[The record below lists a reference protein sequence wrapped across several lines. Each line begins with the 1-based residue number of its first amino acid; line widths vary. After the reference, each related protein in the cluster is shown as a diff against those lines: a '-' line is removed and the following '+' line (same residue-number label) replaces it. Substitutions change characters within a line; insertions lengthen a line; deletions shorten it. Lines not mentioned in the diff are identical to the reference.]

1 MRRSFA
7 VSAVIGFALASA
19 GIGWAVGQRIESP
32 NEAARSAEP
41 PPASAITV
49 PVELRALSANV
60 IIRGDI
66 TYEDAAAVRLPVSE
80 GIVTKSSPETGTSL
94 EEGQLLV
101 EIDSRPTFVLS
112 GELPVYRD
120 ITPGLRGDDIAQ
132 LQSSLQ
138 RLGIYAGVVDGEF
151 DAETQDAVRFFYVAS
166 GYDPRP
172 PTREQLDALD
182 AATKSV
188 ETARDSLRSAQQA
201 LVESTKGLSEVR
213 RFELDRD
220 VRLAEAALAAAE
232 SARQPAIDL
241 AAAELADANATLLA
255 RQSARAQADKDLAD
269 AKAATDPDTGLPLT
283 ASELAPLEE
292 AVAEAATAVRE
303 AERAVTTAATELAT
317 VSQTGMARSPARQM
331 HCTSPSSPGPKKCSR
346 RTRLRRVTA

>member
-66 TYEDAAAVRLPVSE
+66 TYEDAAAVRLPVNE

-201 LVESTKGLSEVR
+201 LVESTKGLCGWR
-213 RFELDRD
+213 RPHSLPP
-220 VRLAEAALAAAE
+220 
-232 SARQPAIDL
+232 SPPA
-241 AAAELADANATLLA
+241 
-255 RQSARAQADKDLAD
+255 
-269 AKAATDPDTGLPLT
+269 
-283 ASELAPLEE
+283 
-292 AVAEAATAVRE
+292 
-303 AERAVTTAATELAT
+303 
-317 VSQTGMARSPARQM
+317 SPPSTWPQ
-331 HCTSPSSPGPKKCSR
+331 PSSPT
-346 RTRLRRVTA
+346 RTQRF